1 MPTSGAEGN
10 TKNGW
15 RLSYKIAAAIGTFF
29 PVIAGLLW
37 LAVRVQAVA
46 QLPPKVDSLRMA
58 HDTQTAILRE
68 QLKLQRCLV
77 IYSKQGCVALA
88 RQGDQ

>member
-1 MPTSGAEGN
+1 MTIEPVPR
-10 TKNGW
+10 NGW
-15 RLSYKIAAAIGTFF
+15 RPVYKLAAGIGAILPLAAALLYIG
-29 PVIAGLLW
+29 A
-37 LAVRVQAVA
+37 RVQAVA

-77 IYSKQGCVALA
+77 IYSRQGCVALA
-88 RQGDQ
+88 RQGDP